1 MTRRRF
7 LLLLLAATARKSK
20 SKPKPPPPPQPG
32 PGDNTIYARYP
43 LWHASYPLYIRGKD
57 GSIRRL
63 SN

>member
-7 LLLLLAATARKSK
+7 LALLLAVAASK
-20 SKPKPPPPPQPG
+20 PKGKPKPPPPPQPG

-43 LWHASYPLYIRGKD
+43 LYILGKD